1 MGAQHF
7 GIVGLG
13 VMGENLAQNIER
25 NGFSV
30 AGYDLDAGKVDS
42 FAKATTG
49 KKAAAA
55 RSLEEFLGALAVPRR
70 ILMMVPAGKPVDA
83 VIDSLRP
90 HLQAGD
96 VLIDGGNTYFADTVR
111 RIAALPVKAISR
123 PTGASSRW
131 GFRPSKSDEIGETTA
146 YAWIGQRTRPPSDP
160 SKNCSG
166 LFGLKTSA
174 C

>member
-49 KKAAAA
+49 KKAAAT

-111 RIAALPVKAISR
+111 RIAAMRRPRSATARASR
-123 PTGASSRW
+123 RQLRRW
-131 GFRPSKSDEIGETTA
+131 RP
-146 YAWIGQRTRPPSDP
+146 RRPPSPLPTPRRRTGWKMLSVRSPGP
-160 SKNCSG
+160 SMR
-166 LFGLKTSA
+166 
-174 C
+174 